1 MVILVNITVSSTH
14 QFKKAESATQG
25 AAGAIACARPSH
37 YDARSVNL
45 ASKGVPCMLRH
56 SLNLW
61 VLIASVL
68 VLPPSAIAQTPKSDR
83 FELTT
88 KDADASLSS
97 DWFGIYFQGK
107 KIGYFNSRLTKIEE
121 GGRNY
126 YREKSFMT
134 MKLQSF
140 GQKSEL
146 KFTETYDFDAQ
157 PPFRLAYADYVRIDD
172 KVQTRHTLVA
182 QGQDYEATIVVG
194 KEKQKKK
201 IANLDYTLADAM
213 ATELWIKQKPK
224 TGDKI
229 TTPDLDLDDLE
240 IQQSTAT
247 LQDTK
252 DALVN
257 GVKVVFHDIR
267 SVSNKTNVTS
277 DSKYDDQG
285 HLLSG
290 TLAGVFELRRET
302 EEQAKNIQYSSDL
315 FVLGLAKIDR
325 AIGDAANLSGLVLEL
340 DKAEGA
346 NLPNGPRQSLQP
358 KGDTY
363 LLRIGKKYGD
373 NVKATEA
380 DIKEGLQ
387 ETTAYPI
394 YEAKVKNLAEK
405 ARNGANTDLEKAKN
419 ICAFVHDFI
428 TPSLSASLPKM
439 HDLMVRKEG
448 DCKSY
453 ALMFTCLARA
463 VGLPSR
469 EVSGFLY
476 MGDDVKAFGGHAWNE
491 VLLDGYWVPVD
502 ASLNQIDA
510 DPRHIC
516 LGTDKE
522 SANNLLKTFGKLN
535 FKLIE
540 VETNK

>member
-1 MVILVNITVSSTH
+1 
-14 QFKKAESATQG
+14 
-25 AAGAIACARPSH
+25 
-37 YDARSVNL
+37 
-45 ASKGVPCMLRH
+45 MLRH
-56 SLNLW
+56 SLNML
-61 VLIASVL
+61 VLIACGL
-68 VLPPSAIAQTPKSDR
+68 VLPPSAGAQQPKPDR
-83 FELTT
+83 PVLTA
-88 KDADASLSS
+88 KDAEASLSS

-107 KIGYFNSRLTKIEE
+107 KIGYFNTKLTKIEE

-126 YREKSFMT
+126 YREKAFMT

-146 KFTETYDFDAQ
+146 KFTETYDFDTQ
-157 PPFRLAYADYVRIDD
+157 PPFRLARADYLRVDD

-182 QGQDYEATIVVG
+182 QGQDYDATIVVG
-194 KEKQKKK
+194 KEKQQKKV
-201 IANLDYTLADAM
+201 ANLDYTLADAM

-224 TGDKI
+224 AGDKI
-229 TTPDLDLDDLE
+229 TTQDLDMDELE
-240 IQQSTAT
+240 IDLSTAT
-247 LQDTK
+247 LLDTK
-252 DALVN
+252 DSLVN
-257 GVKVVFHDIR
+257 GVKVVFHDVR
-267 SVSNKTNVTS
+267 SVSRKRNVAS

-290 TLAGVFELRRET
+290 TVGGVFEMRRET
-302 EEQAKNIQYSSDL
+302 EEQAKNTEYSSDL
-315 FVLGLAKIDR
+315 FVLGLAKIDK
-325 AIGDAANLSGLVLEL
+325 AIGETTKLSALVLEL
-340 DKAEGA
+340 DKKEGS
-346 NLPNGPRQSLQP
+346 NLPNGPRQSLQAN
-358 KGDTY
+358 GDTY

-373 NVKATEA
+373 NLKASEQ

-394 YEAKVKNLAEK
+394 YETKVKILAQK
-405 ARNGANTDLEKAKN
+405 AMNGAKTDLEKARN
-419 ICAFVHDFI
+419 ICAFVHNFI

-439 HDLMVRKEG
+439 HDLMIRKEG

-469 EVSGFLY
+469 EVSGFIY

-502 ASLNQIDA
+502 ASLNQVDA

-540 VETNK
+540 VEKNK